1 MLGCPSAEEANVVC
15 VVGYQDGLD
24 GVLVLIAPAGLHC
37 SITLPLHQR
46 RLEAFVELT
55 LFWEARFDRMF

>member
-15 VVGYQDGLD
+15 VVGFQDGLD
-24 GVLVLIAPAGLHC
+24 GVLLLIAPAVLHC

-46 RLEAFVELT
+46 RLEAFAELT
-55 LFWEARFDRMF
+55 LFWEA